1 MSHKRYTHREL
12 LNIQKLVVLVEED
25 VYNDW
30 VLHLQSSN
38 ALLSVRL
45 IETIRR
51 RGFDFHSHEELCES
65 IYQKPASEARA
76 SFNQL
81 TAHTLRL
88 SEYLALN
95 YPSYLMHNM
104 IRIEKLIAD
113 RKLAEAAQ
121 LAQILLDLAEK
132 IEDHATCIHVL
143 RFLIQEEHIYRHPL
157 RAEQYHQQLV
167 ETKANDTLLE
177 EIYYILRHQYS
188 MTNHTREKDAKEINK
203 TLQHLSQYHSH
214 RSKSISLLSR
224 YVSIY
229 IRHYYRSRLIHAE
242 NSALDLST
250 FEKDMINYSYVLMPY
265 LFDLQTSFSLIKVTS
280 PGYNLHS
287 REGATDVA
295 ALRKHY
301 SMVRYWQSYLNI
313 PETNLIIVRGQL
325 LLSRYSHMI
334 YHSGYPQMLTQD
346 ILDQIR
352 ENAQDGLRILE
363 QHEGSAAYLD
373 MIMNLRVMTG
383 AMYIM
388 QAGDNIRQ
396 GINMVEIAI
405 TTFQQTKKT
414 RSVGIP
420 YMVLLMGY
428 FALKDYKK
436 CQLTYSRYL
445 KVSKDKDIFKEI
457 EITITTY
464 YLMSKWLLDHD
475 SKALKEIKAQYAAL
489 SEEEEGTLPQK
500 TIEDMAR
507 YFDVERQLDV
517 K

>member
-1 MSHKRYTHREL
+1 MSQKTYTHREL

-51 RGFDFHSHEELCES
+51 RGFDFHSSEELCES

-104 IRIEKLIAD
+104 IRIEKLISD
-113 RKLAEAAQ
+113 RKLSEAAQ

-132 IEDHATCIHVL
+132 IEDHATRMHVL

-157 RAEQYHQQLV
+157 RAEQYHTQLV
-167 ETKANDTLLE
+167 EAKANDNLLE
-177 EIYYILRHQYS
+177 EIYYILRHEYS
-188 MTNHTREKDAKEINK
+188 MTNHTREKDIKEINK

-214 RSKSISLLSR
+214 GSKSISLLSR
-224 YVSIY
+224 YVFIY
-229 IRHYYRSRLIHAE
+229 IKHYYRGRLGQAE
-242 NSALDLST
+242 NSVEELNT
-250 FEKDMINYSYVLMPY
+250 FEKDMLNYSYVLMPY
-265 LFDLQTSFSLIKVTS
+265 LFDIQTSYSLIKLTS
-280 PGYNLHS
+280 PGSDLNS
-287 REGATDVA
+287 REGTTDVA

-301 SMVRYWQSYLNI
+301 SIVRYWQSYLNI

-334 YHSGYPQMLTQD
+334 HHSGYPQMLPRD
-346 ILDQIR
+346 IQDQIR
-352 ENAQDGLRILE
+352 ENAEDGLRILG
-363 QHEGSAAYLD
+363 QHEGSVAYQD

-396 GINMVEIAI
+396 GINMIEIAI
-405 TTFQQTKKT
+405 TTFQQVKKS

-436 CQLTYSRYL
+436 CLLTYSRYL
-445 KVSKDKDIFKEI
+445 KVSKDKDIFREI
-457 EITITTY
+457 EITIHTY
-464 YLMSKWLLDHD
+464 YLMSKWLLEQD
-475 SKALKEIKAQYAAL
+475 STALKEIKTQYAAL
-489 SEEEEGTLPQK
+489 LAEEEGTLAQR
-500 TIEDMAR
+500 TIEDMAQ
-507 YFDVERQLDV
+507 YFDLRKQLGI